1 LSWWETREIGGIPDP
16 SRTLLQSGDGGNSG
30 IVSSVKRFFAD
41 DRSKFSNGSGEACR
55 TDYGSGEQSMA

>member
-1 LSWWETREIGGIPDP
+1 
-16 SRTLLQSGDGGNSG
+16 LLQSGDGGNSG